1 MLRRQV
7 RSMIG
12 GIGEMKSPG
21 SLTDRLTD
29 LLTSFV
35 IYQSSV
41 DHVNAK
47 TTLLYLPGVCPVE

>member
-1 MLRRQV
+1 
-7 RSMIG
+7 
-12 GIGEMKSPG
+12 MKSPG

-35 IYQSSV
+35 IYQSSI

-47 TTLLYLPGVCPVE
+47 TTLLYLAGVCPVE